1 MSMVRLFV
9 VGASIF
15 LWMIPTL
22 VFYMVLVKYLVDG
35 LDSLSISALYE
46 IIIFAVILAA
56 PSAVVLAI
64 RYQKNKM

>member
-1 MSMVRLFV
+1 MVRLFV

-35 LDSLSISALYE
+35 LDSLSTSALYE

>member
-1 MSMVRLFV
+1 MVRLFV